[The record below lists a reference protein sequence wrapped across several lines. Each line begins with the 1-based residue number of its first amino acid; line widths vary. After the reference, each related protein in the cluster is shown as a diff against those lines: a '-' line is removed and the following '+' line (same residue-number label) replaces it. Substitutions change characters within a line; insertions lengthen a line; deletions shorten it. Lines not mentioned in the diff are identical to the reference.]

1 MVCYQSYIVLRHLK
15 KLADNTESELAFM
28 ADSTLI
34 CADYDDLRVY
44 DYSKYAGEIKS
55 LIDDLASSGHIVYTR
70 ENKYFF
76 SLTTKGIH
84 PLQGILAKFVEFL
97 FKSIIVPILA
107 AAGTTLLLFAL
118 ERWLM

>member
-70 ENKYFF
+70 GNKYFF

-84 PLQGILAKFVEFL
+84 PLQGITVRIADFLLKFIGIP
-97 FKSIIVPILA
+97 IIVSIL
-107 AAGTTLLLFAL
+107 TTLATLKLFGTI
-118 ERWLM
+118 